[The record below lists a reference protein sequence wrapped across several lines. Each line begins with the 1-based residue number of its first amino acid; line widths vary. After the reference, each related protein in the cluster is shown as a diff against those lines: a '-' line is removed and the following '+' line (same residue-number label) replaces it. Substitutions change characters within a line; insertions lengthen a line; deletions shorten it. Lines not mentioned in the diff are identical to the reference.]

1 MKTSLAG
8 ELSLG
13 EYRVE
18 DSDLLTPALV
28 IYPELVRHNI
38 ERMISLLG
46 EQPSHWRPHLKTVK
60 LGSMTR
66 LLTEAN
72 VRSAKCATTLELRMA
87 CESGMEDVLV
97 AYPHTG
103 ATAKRISTIAEA
115 FPEVRISIIVESKE
129 QIEDWINT
137 RVDLFIDLNTGMDR
151 TGIQHDEVG
160 NISDLA
166 SRIQAAGLTFR
177 GLHFYDGHANEQDL
191 AERTKKAHKRYDDLL
206 GIVDELE
213 GAGIRVE
220 EVITSG
226 TPGLPCAV
234 VYPSLWRSSFTH
246 QVSPGTVVYNDA
258 SSLEQLPEAYGF
270 RLAALVISQV
280 VSHPKPKIATCDAGH
295 KSVSVDSGVPNCLV
309 LGRPEL
315 KPLKPSE
322 EHLPMESVDG
332 SGVPELGSML
342 YLLPRH
348 VCPTVNNFDRAAI
361 VRQGRIVAVEPVTA
375 RGREG
380 PLAPEKD
387 GKVVASK
394 LAAEALPSI

>member
-1 MKTSLAG
+1 MKTSLAT
-8 ELSLG
+8 ELPLE

-18 DSDLLTPALV
+18 SNDLLTPALV
-28 IYPELVRHNI
+28 IYPEIVRHNI
-38 ERMISLLG
+38 DRMISLLG

-72 VRSAKCATTLELRMA
+72 VRSAKCATTLELLMA

-103 ATAKRISTIAEA
+103 ATAKRIAAIAEA
-115 FPEVRISIIVESKE
+115 FPEVRISIIVESRE
-129 QIEDWINT
+129 QIEDWIDT
-137 RVDLFIDLNTGMDR
+137 RVDLFIDMNTGMDR
-151 TGIQHDEVG
+151 TGIEQDAAG
-160 NISDLA
+160 GITDLA

-177 GLHFYDGHANEQDL
+177 GLHFYDGHANEPDL
-191 AERTKKAHKRYDDLL
+191 GERTKKAYQRYDYLL

-213 GAGIRVE
+213 SAGIRVE

-234 VYPSLWRSSFTH
+234 LYPSLWRSSFTH

-270 RLAALVISQV
+270 RPAALVISQV
-280 VSHPKPKIATCDAGH
+280 VSRPKPRIATCDAGH

-322 EHLPMESVDG
+322 EHLPMEMAGDSPTV
-332 SGVPELGSML
+332 ELGQML

-361 VRQGRIVAVEPVTA
+361 ARGGRIVGVEQVTA

-380 PLAPEKD
+380 PFRPGENFKD
-387 GKVVASK
+387 STPT
-394 LAAEALPSI
+394 LAAKQGL